1 MELTLL
7 TDTQARGA
15 LNLVLGGDLEPY
27 NVASDLV
34 RMRCRPGVAAL
45 VTS

>member
-15 LNLVLGGDLEPY
+15 LNLVLGGSETTGESEACPFQKPPFK
-27 NVASDLV
+27 S
-34 RMRCRPGVAAL
+34 
-45 VTS
+45 